1 MFIGGPFR
9 ARNWSRRSCAHS
21 CSETRDATC
30 SIFSRRSDIR
40 NFGQSTH
47 SRMLGLY
54 LERGGTPISHAQAEE
69 RMFAK
74 VATPRFRRLSSPSV
88 RLTGQSC

>member
-1 MFIGGPFR
+1 
-9 ARNWSRRSCAHS
+9 
-21 CSETRDATC
+21 
-30 SIFSRRSDIR
+30 
-40 NFGQSTH
+40 
-47 SRMLGLY
+47 MLGLY
-54 LERGGTPISHAQAEE
+54 LERGGTPISRAQAEE